1 MKPLTDE
8 QFECLI
14 AVLERIAVALEKSP
28 PRRSWWLSMFK
39 RA

>member
-14 AVLERIAVALEKSP
+14 AVLERIAVAVEKLAT
-28 PRRSWWLSMFK
+28 RRAWWLSMFK
-39 RA
+39 RV